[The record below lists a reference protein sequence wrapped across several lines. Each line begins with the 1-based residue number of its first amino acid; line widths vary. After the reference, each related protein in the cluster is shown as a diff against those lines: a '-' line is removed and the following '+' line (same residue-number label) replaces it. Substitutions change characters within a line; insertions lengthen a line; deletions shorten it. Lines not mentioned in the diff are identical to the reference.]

1 MPRRVVR
8 FFNLSRESGVE
19 VVSLS
24 SGGPA
29 EAGGGLPGDVVV
41 AMNDLPVQSVD
52 DLHRLLSGADVD
64 SRIRPE
70 GLGGTERLTVEI
82 VAGEA
87 AA

>member
-1 MPRRVVR
+1 
-8 FFNLSRESGVE
+8 

-29 EAGGGLPGDVVV
+29 EAGGVLPGDVVV
-41 AMNDLPVQSVD
+41 AMNGLPVQSVD
-52 DLHRLLSGADVD
+52 DLHRLLSEVDVG
-64 SRIRPE
+64 SLIRLE
-70 GLGGTERLTVEI
+70 LLRGTERLTVEI